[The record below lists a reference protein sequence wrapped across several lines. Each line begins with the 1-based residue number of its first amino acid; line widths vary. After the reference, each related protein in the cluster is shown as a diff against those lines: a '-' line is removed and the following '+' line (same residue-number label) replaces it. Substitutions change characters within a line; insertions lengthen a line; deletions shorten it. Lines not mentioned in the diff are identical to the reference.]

1 MIKKK
6 MKLCIWAVFGDL
18 KSPNVSLTVHFDV
31 FMPFIN
37 SKLQKTPDLFFNFIT
52 SLLFRYSVLI
62 LLIPKNLS
70 VCDVFFEVAVGRA
83 ALSVLRAVGQAFPA
97 GVFLA
102 SHAVWAAQLGHPLGW
117 RPLFAV
123 VARVGPFRGRLVK
136 VVPQVFQIQRPGAKL
151 LPVDPLEGHD
161 AVQVSTYLRMKK
173 PFSYSPSQT
182 HKHLKQR
189 VWELEPFW
197 FCDAES
203 PSLCGECPGILDFGC
218 WGQSRYPATCREN
231 FLLNC
236 LTAADVEME

>member
-1 MIKKK
+1 MILKK
-6 MKLCIWAVFGDL
+6 MKLRIWAVFGHL
-18 KSPNVSLTVHFDV
+18 KSPNASLTVHFGV
-31 FMPFIN
+31 FMPFLN

-102 SHAVWAAQLGHPLGW
+102 SHAVRASQLGHPLGW

-161 AVQVSTYLRMKK
+161 AVQVSTYLRMKE

-182 HKHLKQR
+182 HKHLNSWSENWNLFGFAALNPPLCVANVQ
-189 VWELEPFW
+189 VFW
-197 FCDAES
+197 ILGVEVSHDIQPPAERTS
-203 PSLCGECPGILDFGC
+203 C
-218 WGQSRYPATCREN
+218 
-231 FLLNC
+231 
-236 LTAADVEME
+236 